1 MRHIERSHQS
11 ALLFFVD
18 LNGMKLIND
27 ELGHDEG
34 DRALAET
41 ADVLRATFRASDI
54 VARLGG
60 DEFVALLLEAGAEQ
74 IDIFSNRIQR
84 EITMRNAKGDRRYRL
99 SASVGGAVY
108 ESSHP
113 ETIEGLLAK
122 ADALMYEQKRRRR
135 NGPLLSMPVG
145 PPTDD
150 ARE

>member
-1 MRHIERSHQS
+1 
-11 ALLFFVD
+11 
-18 LNGMKLIND
+18 
-27 ELGHDEG
+27 
-34 DRALAET
+34 
-41 ADVLRATFRASDI
+41 

-74 IDIFSNRIQR
+74 IDILSNRIQR

-108 ESSHP
+108 GSSHP